1 MVSVDIEGSL
11 GWRLVN
17 GEEFQWP
24 GVAKDE
30 GGTQAGLIWD
40 GDEMLNVDPLFCA
53 DRFGEKIRWEVGGA
67 TFNPECLSKIRWT

>member
-17 GEEFQWP
+17 GEEFQWS

-53 DRFGEKIRWEVGGA
+53 DRFGEKFVGKSAVPRSIRNA
-67 TFNPECLSKIRWT
+67 CPK